1 MRSFIKFSNI
11 KLEEFDRYVA
21 ILGATTSII
30 FVCCATYLNQYCYSL
45 VGIFTLSACL
55 FWLLIRKKA
64 SLNFIQIQSHST
76 YLLIISSFF
85 CLYTSSLLSIYFRP
99 NLYERPLIYFILTSL
114 MVGVI
119 DIELFFEKVN
129 RQLVLFQIFS
139 IGASISW
146 SQLLIYPNL
155 IAIDPYWHQMFT
167 SILINLHHIP
177 DGYSYSMLP
186 MFQLYIA
193 LTSLITGL
201 NYKFATMLSV
211 SFLQILCTI
220 ILIYSFC
227 TILYE
232 DYKVGLLASLSV
244 IVCNQQIFMCFCS
257 IPNGFSTLLTLYIL
271 YIFLK
276 LKTKFLL
283 ISKSL
288 SIIFMFVLILTHT
301 ITSLFTA
308 IVLFLYWFGYN
319 LSTFISA
326 VCQIF
331 CKITNLIML
340 SNRKLDI
347 NRLISCIVHKN
358 LTSNLQQIR
367 DTVFIFKKVSSENFD
382 NVEIKG
388 LSRSSPIP
396 LIYAILFAVSMFTH
410 WIYSPVF
417 EDIFGEIIS
426 SGFDQYAIVHPPPI
440 NLLSGSSVIS
450 LWEQIFNNIGTFS
463 FFGLSFIGCFYMSS
477 KKYRTCNTFNF
488 AVIGLFPLFLGFSS
502 LITKHSIIEHRWWYF
517 AQLFLSIPFAVSILL
532 ITNSL
537 KKNHLKPIFSSLLL
551 IGVSFLLIMS
561 PPANTDN
568 HIFSPNSTT
577 ALSFTTSELQAA
589 NTVSRIYDGNMYTD
603 DYSSD
608 CYIYGYK
615 FHPNDITFSAYLDMK
630 NITAL
635 SKHLVL
641 LRRDI
646 LDGKPFLVYSLPVQ
660 LNYDLRSLL
669 NGQYFSKV
677 YDCGSVEGYYE

>member
-1 MRSFIKFSNI
+1 MRSFIKFPNL

-21 ILGATTSII
+21 ILGVTASII

-45 VGIFTLSACL
+45 VGIFTLAACL

-64 SLNFIQIQSHST
+64 SLNFIQIHSHST
-76 YLLIISSFF
+76 YLLIISNFF
-85 CLYTSSLLSIYFRP
+85 CLYIFSLLSIYFRP
-99 NLYERPLIYFILTSL
+99 NLYERPLIYFILTFL
-114 MVGVI
+114 MIGVVVT
-119 DIELFFEKVN
+119 ELFFEKVN
-129 RQLVLFQIFS
+129 RQLVLFQILL
-139 IGASISW
+139 IGTSISW
-146 SQLLIYPNL
+146 SQLFISPNL

-193 LTSLITGL
+193 QTSLITGL
-201 NYKFATMLSV
+201 NYKLATIISV
-211 SFLQILCTI
+211 SLLQILCTI
-220 ILIYSFC
+220 VLIYSFC
-227 TILYE
+227 TILFE
-232 DYKVGLLASLSV
+232 DYKIGLLASLSV
-244 IVCNQQIFMCFCS
+244 TVCNQQIFMCYCS
-257 IPNGFSTLLTLYIL
+257 IPNGFGTLLTLYIL
-271 YIFLK
+271 YVFLK
-276 LKTKFLL
+276 LKPEFLL

-288 SIIFMFVLILTHT
+288 SILFMFVLILTHT
-301 ITSLFTA
+301 IAALFTA

-319 LSTFISA
+319 LSTFIPFN
-326 VCQIF
+326 IEILW
-331 CKITNLIML
+331 KHL
-340 SNRKLDI
+340 
-347 NRLISCIVHKN
+347 
-358 LTSNLQQIR
+358 
-367 DTVFIFKKVSSENFD
+367 KVSPENFD
-382 NVEIKG
+382 NVEIKD

-396 LIYAILFAVSMFTH
+396 LTYAILFAVSMFAY

-417 EDIFGEIIS
+417 EDILGETIS
-426 SGFDQYAIVHPPPI
+426 SGFSQYAMVHPPPV
-440 NLLSGSSVIS
+440 NLLSGSSGAIS

-477 KKYRTCNTFNF
+477 KKYRTFNTFNF

-537 KKNHLKPIFSSLLL
+537 IKNHLKPIFSSLLL

-589 NTVSRIYDGNMYTD
+589 NTVSRIYDGNIYTD
-603 DYSSD
+603 DFSSD
-608 CYIYGYK
+608 CYIYGYR
-615 FHPNDITFSAYLDMK
+615 FNPNDISLGTYLDMK
-630 NITAL
+630 NLSAL
-635 SKHLVL
+635 RNHLLL

-646 LDGKPFLVYSLPVQ
+646 LDGKPFLSSSLPVR
-660 LNYDLRSLL
+660 LNYDMRSLL
-669 NGQYFSKV
+669 NDQYFSKV